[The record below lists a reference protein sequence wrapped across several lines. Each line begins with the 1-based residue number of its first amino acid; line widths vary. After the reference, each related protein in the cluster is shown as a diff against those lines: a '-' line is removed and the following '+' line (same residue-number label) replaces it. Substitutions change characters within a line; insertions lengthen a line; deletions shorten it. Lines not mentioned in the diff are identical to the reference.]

1 MRQPKQF
8 IATLS
13 RKIMSEERLLKFPAD
28 DVTILRFYWI
38 PVILD
43 VFQPIIGFAQ
53 LFYIP

>member
-13 RKIMSEERLLKFPAD
+13 REIMSEERLLKFPAD
-28 DVTILRFYWI
+28 DVTILRFCWI

-53 LFYIP
+53 LIYIP

>member
-1 MRQPKQF
+1 
-8 IATLS
+8 
-13 RKIMSEERLLKFPAD
+13 MSEERLLKFPAD

-53 LFYIP
+53 LFYIPWQKRQDSK